1 MQTITNYLIAN
12 MAVSDIV
19 ITFLVVPRHIT
30 EILVRTPL
38 RGSILCKS
46 LPLLHDI
53 ITAVSILSLVVIT
66 IDRYTG
72 IVDN

>member
-30 EILVRTPL
+30 EILVRPYGAPFFVKAFL
-38 RGSILCKS
+38 FYMIS
-46 LPLLHDI
+46 
-53 ITAVSILSLVVIT
+53 
-66 IDRYTG
+66 
-72 IVDN
+72 